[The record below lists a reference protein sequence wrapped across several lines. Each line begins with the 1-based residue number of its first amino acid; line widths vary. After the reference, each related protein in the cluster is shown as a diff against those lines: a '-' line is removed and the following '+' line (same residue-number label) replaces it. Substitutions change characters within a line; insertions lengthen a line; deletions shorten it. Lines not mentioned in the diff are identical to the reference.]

1 MRGTSSLSPDRVE
14 TEVEGRRLTLSNLD
28 KVLYPATG
36 FTKADVI
43 DYYARIAPVM
53 LPHLRDRPLTMRRF
67 PNGVASGSFF
77 EKNVPK
83 GAPSWIRTVVVPSVR
98 DGQGG
103 GRRGSGT
110 GSVTHVVC
118 DGLPTLVW
126 AANLAAIELHVP
138 LWRVGDGD
146 GRPTFPDH
154 VVFDLDPGPGTGVVE
169 CSRIATWLADRLED
183 APVGPPAVK
192 TSGSKGLQVY
202 AELTERHDWAGVR
215 DLALGIGRELA
226 EQSPDL
232 VVTNMRKELREGR
245 VLIDWSQNHPVKTTV
260 AAYSLRARPEP
271 TVSTPIAWDEVQRCA
286 SGGDPAALRFVT
298 AEVLERVAREG
309 DLFEA
314 VSPGRTPRGGRSG

>member
-1 MRGTSSLSPDRVE
+1 
-14 TEVEGRRLTLSNLD
+14 VEGRRITLSNLD
-28 KVLYPATG
+28 KVLYPETG

-53 LPHLRDRPLTMRRF
+53 LPHLQDRPLTMRRF
-67 PNGVASGSFF
+67 PNGVSSASFF

-83 GAPSWIRTVVVPSVR
+83 GAPPWVRTVVVPSVR
-98 DGQGG
+98 DGRAG

-118 DGLPTLVW
+118 DGLPTLV
-126 AANLAAIELHVP
+126 
-138 LWRVGDGD
+138 
-146 GRPTFPDH
+146 
-154 VVFDLDPGPGTGVVE
+154 FDLDPGPGTGVVE
-169 CSRIATWLADRLED
+169 CARIATWLADRLAD
-183 APVGPPAVK
+183 APVGPPVVK

-202 AELTERHDWAGVR
+202 ASLTERHDWPGVR
-215 DLALGIGRELA
+215 DLALGIGREFA
-226 EQSPDL
+226 ERSPDL
-232 VVTNMRKELREGR
+232 VVTNMRKDLREGR

-271 TVSTPIAWDEVQRCA
+271 TVSTPISWDEVQRCA
-286 SGGDPAALRFVT
+286 SGGDPAALRFV
-298 AEVLERVAREG
+298 AADVLERVERDG